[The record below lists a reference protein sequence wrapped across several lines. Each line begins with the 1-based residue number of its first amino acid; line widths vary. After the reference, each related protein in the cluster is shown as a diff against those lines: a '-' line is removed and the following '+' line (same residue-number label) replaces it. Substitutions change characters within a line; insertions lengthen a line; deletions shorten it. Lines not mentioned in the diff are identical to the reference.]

1 MIVERVFRSEKSMQN
16 YMQNKWMINQL
27 KKKYSPDTYTAKVHL
42 ESRELRV
49 YKR

>member
-1 MIVERVFRSEKSMQN
+1 MILERRFRSEKSMHS
-16 YMQNKWMINQL
+16 YMNNKWMINQL
-27 KKKYSPDTYTAKVHL
+27 KKKYSPDIYTAKVHL